1 MIAHSHK
8 KAPPKLRLKKNQL
21 EMYESIFQHQRTHEE
36 FKPIPVTANGT
47 LRPLNP
53 PPFSLATVNKRSTI
67 ANSVVAHTQSGRAQ
81 QEVTPSFLFCKPVIP
96 TNGYSDDSST
106 NNSEE
111 TQIAALLTSLK
122 KSDSANRLSSSQNQ
136 NKTSL
141 SIPDLEKH
149 FQRDSIPPP
158 IDMTRPIVLKNNLKS
173 LNDFSRIRAVSMDSH
188 SMEGNTTGSRRSIS
202 PTHDAILTI
211 VPIGLKTARNS
222 VKRSSEPNIVPM
234 EEQKHVAGKRFVA
247 QDDYGTDSEQE
258 EEQEISTSRKTS
270 AKKKRRK
277 LTLSSSSSSTSSA
290 STSTSASI
298 KNIPQ
303 SPLSKKPIEQK
314 TTQKTRAVLRKKFSW
329 KHYPELET
337 FLIDSREEYLRHSA
351 LNYTMEQKNYN
362 NNLTHD
368 LIALANSSGYV
379 FDEAFTFVMI
389 RDRIRC
395 YFKSYVQSRKK
406 KGAVIGYAARKAGLL
421 GEDEVERSGKDLSTT
436 STTTGGGKKKR
447 RK

>member
-21 EMYESIFQHQRTHEE
+21 EMYESIFQHQRRTHEE
-36 FKPIPVTANGT
+36 FKPIPVTTANRT
-47 LRPLNP
+47 LARPLNP
-53 PPFSLATVNKRSTI
+53 PPFSLATVNRRSTI
-67 ANSVVAHTQSGRAQ
+67 ANSVVQSGGRVKQ
-81 QEVTPSFLFCKPVIP
+81 QVSTPSSSLSCKPVFP
-96 TNGYSDDSST
+96 TNAYSDDSST

-122 KSDSANRLSSSQNQ
+122 KSDSANRLSSSHNK
-136 NKTSL
+136 NKTQ

-158 IDMTRPIVLKNNLKS
+158 IDMTRPIVLKNFKS

-188 SMEGNTTGSRRSIS
+188 SMDSHSGSRRSIS
-202 PTHDAILTI
+202 PEHDAILTI

-222 VKRSSEPNIVPM
+222 VKRSSGPNIVPM
-234 EEQKHVAGKRFVA
+234 EEQKHVARKRSFVA
-247 QDDYGTDSEQE
+247 PQDYYYGTDSEQE
-258 EEQEISTSRKTS
+258 EEQEITSRKTS

-277 LTLSSSSSSTSSA
+277 LTLSSSSTSSSA

-337 FLIDSREEYLRHSA
+337 FLIDNREEYLRHSA

-362 NNLTHD
+362 NNLTHE

-436 STTTGGGKKKR
+436 TTGGGGKKKR

>member
-8 KAPPKLRLKKNQL
+8 KGPPKLRLKKNQL
-21 EMYESIFQHQRTHEE
+21 EMYESIFQHQRTKEQE
-36 FKPIPVTANGT
+36 FKPIPATANGT

-53 PPFSLATVNKRSTI
+53 PPFSLATVNKRSV
-67 ANSVVAHTQSGRAQ
+67 NGKPVVTSQATAGTT
-81 QEVTPSFLFCKPVIP
+81 QEVTPGSLQSKPLIP
-96 TNGYSDDSST
+96 ANTFSKNSSS
-106 NNSEE
+106 NSSEE
-111 TQIAALLTSLK
+111 TEIAALLTSLK
-122 KSDSANRLSSSQNQ
+122 KSDSATSISSSTSHS
-136 NKTSL
+136 KTSVP

-158 IDMTRPIVLKNNLKS
+158 IDMTRPIVLNSYSLLQNKS
-173 LNDFSRIRAVSMDSH
+173 ISMNDFSRIRAVSMDSH
-188 SMEGNTTGSRRSIS
+188 SMEIHASRRSIS
-202 PTHDAILTI
+202 PEHDAVTI
-211 VPIGLKTARNS
+211 VPMEQKKTARNL
-222 VKRSSEPNIVPM
+222 KRTGPNIVPM
-234 EEQKHVAGKRFVA
+234 EEQKHVARKRY
-247 QDDYGTDSEQE
+247 QEDYDTDSEQE
-258 EEQEISTSRKTS
+258 EEQEEEYSPSRKTTS
-270 AKKKRRK
+270 GTKKKRRK
-277 LTLSSSSSSTSSA
+277 LTLSSTSSSSTST
-290 STSTSASI
+290 TSTKSFS

-303 SPLSKKPIEQK
+303 SPSKKPIAQN

-337 FLIDSREEYLRHSA
+337 FLIDNREEYLRHSA

-362 NNLTHD
+362 NNLTHE

-421 GEDEVERSGKDLSTT
+421 GEDEVERSGKDGSI
-436 STTTGGGKKKR
+436 GGKKKR

>member
-8 KAPPKLRLKKNQL
+8 KVPPKLRLKKNQL
-21 EMYESIFQHQRTHEE
+21 EMYESIFQHQRTKEE
-36 FKPIPVTANGT
+36 FKPIPVTTANGT
-47 LRPLNP
+47 LPRPLNP

-67 ANSVVAHTQSGRAQ
+67 ANSVAPHTQSGRVEQ
-81 QEVTPSFLFCKPVIP
+81 VTPSSLSCKPVIP
-96 TNGYSDDSST
+96 TNAYSDDSST

-122 KSDSANRLSSSQNQ
+122 KSDSANRLSSSQNK
-136 NKTSL
+136 NKTSVP

-188 SMEGNTTGSRRSIS
+188 SMEGNTGSRRSIS
-202 PTHDAILTI
+202 PEHDAILTI
-211 VPIGLKTARNS
+211 IPIGLKTARNS
-222 VKRSSEPNIVPM
+222 VKRPNIVPM
-234 EEQKHVAGKRFVA
+234 EEQKHVARKRFVA

-270 AKKKRRK
+270 GKKKRRK
-277 LTLSSSSSSTSSA
+277 LTLSSSSTPSA

-337 FLIDSREEYLRHSA
+337 FLIDNREEYLRHSA

-436 STTTGGGKKKR
+436 AAGKKKR